1 MKKNSKGHFIICSL
15 GLLKKTYSQKKHLSI
30 LIFLFLF
37 SFTQAFGQTK
47 ISGTVIDSK
56 GSGVYGVTVSEKG
69 GSTSTIT
76 DENGNYSLSVANSNG
91 TLIFTSVG
99 FASQELSIQGKTSI
113 TVVLEENVSK
123 LNEVVVVGYGSQS
136 RQKLTTAVAK
146 LDVRALED
154 VVYTNLGTALEG
166 NIVGLQVQ
174 SNGGG
179 QPGAAPR
186 IILRGGT
193 SIQNPNGAAPLYIID
208 GIISPNGLNDINSAS
223 VESIQ
228 VLKDAAST
236 AIYGARG
243 SNGVVIVTTKSG
255 KINKTRISYSFN
267 GSNSKATRLLKYAN
281 ARDYIY
287 WNRLG
292 VQAAEFYK
300 PGTLARLTQMNAT
313 GTANDLT
320 NATAYTT
327 QYLTPAN
334 EYKLKEGWQSMPDPI
349 DPSKTLIFYET
360 NFQDL
365 LYRTGI
371 TNDHYIDLSG
381 GSDKATFYAG
391 LGYTDAQGAA
401 IETNYKRLSINF
413 NGSYKVTDNFNIF
426 GRLMYTNNSSKA
438 SANLANEF
446 YRSASLPGTA
456 KYKFED
462 GTIAPGQNSSIG
474 NPDYYFTGPY
484 ARKGK
489 SEDEVTMISL
499 GSKWN
504 IVKGLSFD
512 PLVSL
517 YRENMPSYTFQ
528 PAALLNGVG
537 AVVTTRS
544 QNSTFNTIKQYQAD
558 AVLTYANTFASKH
571 NVEIKGGFSH
581 YFREATT
588 LSANGQ
594 NAATDLITT
603 LNAAGSPTSISST
616 ISDLAIQSLFSRVN
630 YDYDGK
636 YLLSLNLRYDGASNL
651 GASNKF
657 GLFPGISAGWNIH
670 KEDFFRNMISDRLL
684 QLKLRAS
691 YGVNGNI
698 SGISDFQ
705 PEGSYTTTGLYGGQ
719 SAIRAGAIPNSDL
732 QWEQSKTFDVGADIG
747 LFNNKV
753 GLILDYYNRRTDAL
767 LTTVSL
773 PASTG
778 FTSVFT
784 NFGSLQNKG
793 YEVEVNVDVLPI
805 KSNLK
810 WNLVFNAAHTA
821 RKILKLPYN
830 GVENNRQGG
839 FNVWDP
845 EIKGYR
851 YMGGLQ
857 EGGRPGDL
865 YAYQQLGIYATDA
878 DAANAPKDMISPSA
892 TKTRFGGDVIYND
905 RDANGI
911 IDSRD
916 LVYVGNPYPVWSGG
930 FNNYFTY
937 KDFGL
942 NIRTDFTTGN
952 TIENY
957 PAVIA
962 NSQAQGDALPLQSH
976 IDKMWKKQGD
986 VTDHPRYMWQDQ
998 PYNVF
1003 RGATNGVNISNST
1016 YYEKGDFLCLRA
1028 VSLSYRLPLSL
1039 VRKAKLSSV
1048 RINFS
1053 GHNLYY
1059 FTDFTGLNP
1068 EDGGR
1073 DNGHYPITRTFSAG
1087 INITL

>member
-1 MKKNSKGHFIICSL
+1 MFLI
-15 GLLKKTYSQKKHLSI
+15 LLQ
-30 LIFLFLF
+30 F
-37 SFTQAFGQTK
+37 SFIQLLAQTTVG
-47 ISGTVIDSK
+47 GTVSDAK
-56 GSGVYGVTVSEKG
+56 GTGLEGVTVSQKG
-69 GSTSTIT
+69 GSVSTLT
-76 DENGNYSLSVANSNG
+76 DGNGRFNIIVKNDAVLVFSSSGYKTQEVPVA
-91 TLIFTSVG
+91 
-99 FASQELSIQGKTSI
+99 GKTAVN
-113 TVVLEENVSK
+113 VVLQENVSK
-123 LNEVVVVGYGSQS
+123 LDEVVVIGYGSQS
-136 RQKLTTAVAK
+136 RQKLTTSVSK
-146 LDVRALED
+146 LDVRALEN
-154 VVYTNLGTALEG
+154 VTYTNVGTALEG
-166 NIVGLQVQ
+166 NIVGLQVL

-193 SIQNPNGAAPLYIID
+193 SIQNPNGAAPLYLVD
-208 GIISPNGLNDINSAS
+208 GIISPNGLNDINSGAI
-223 VESIQ
+223 ESIQ

-255 KINKTRISYSFN
+255 KVNKTKIGYRFNSSFAN
-267 GSNSKATRLLKYAN
+267 ATRLLKYAN
-281 ARDYIY
+281 AHDYIY
-287 WNRLG
+287 YNRLG
-292 VQAAEFYK
+292 VKAAEFYK
-300 PGTLARLTQMNAT
+300 PGTIARLTQMNAT

-320 NATAYTT
+320 NNTAYTT

-334 EYKLKEGWQSMPDPI
+334 QYKLSEGWQSMPDPI
-349 DPSKTLIFYET
+349 DPSKTLIYYET

-365 LYRTGI
+365 LYRTGR
-371 TNDHYIDLSG
+371 TNDHYLDLSG

-401 IETNYKRLSINF
+401 IETDYKRVSFNF
-413 NGSYKVTDNFNIF
+413 NGSYKVSDALNVF
-426 GRLMYTNNSSKA
+426 GRLMYTNSTSRA

-484 ARKGK
+484 ARKGQ
-489 SEDEVTMISL
+489 SSDEVTMMSL

-517 YRENMPSYTFQ
+517 YRENTPSYSFQ

-537 AVVTTRS
+537 AVVTTRN

-558 AVLTYANTFASKH
+558 AVLTYVNTFANKH

-630 YDYDGK
+630 YDYEGK
-636 YLLSLNLRYDGASNL
+636 YLVSLNLRYDGASNL
-651 GASNKF
+651 GANNKF
-657 GLFPGISAGWNIH
+657 GLFPGISAGWNIY
-670 KEDFFRNMISDRLL
+670 KEDFFKNMISDRVL

-705 PEGSYTTTGLYGGQ
+705 PEGSFTTTGLYGGQ

-732 QWEQSKTFDVGADIG
+732 QWEQSKTFDFGADIG
-747 LFNNKV
+747 LFNNRV

-793 YEVEVNVDVLPI
+793 YEVEVNVDMLPVS
-805 KSNLK
+805 SNFK
-810 WNLVFNAAHTA
+810 WNLSFNAAHTS

-845 EIKGYR
+845 SIKGYR

-865 YAYQQLGIYATDA
+865 FAYQQLGIYATDA

-892 TKTRFGGDVIYND
+892 IKTRFGGDVIYAD

-916 LVYVGNPYPVWSGG
+916 LVYVGSPYPVWTGG

-937 KDFGL
+937 KSFGL

-962 NSQAQGDALPLQSH
+962 NSQAQGDALPLQSY

-986 VTDHPRYMWQDQ
+986 VTNYPRYMWQDQ

-1003 RGATNGVNISNST
+1003 RGSANGVAISNST
-1016 YYEKGDFLCLRA
+1016 YYEKGDFLCLRE
-1028 VSLSYRLPLSL
+1028 VSLSYSLPLSL
-1039 VRKAKLSSV
+1039 AQKAKLSNV
-1048 RINFS
+1048 KINVT
-1053 GHNLYY
+1053 GHNLHY
-1059 FTDFTGLNP
+1059 FTAFTGLNP

-1073 DNGHYPITRTFSAG
+1073 DNGHYPITRTISFG